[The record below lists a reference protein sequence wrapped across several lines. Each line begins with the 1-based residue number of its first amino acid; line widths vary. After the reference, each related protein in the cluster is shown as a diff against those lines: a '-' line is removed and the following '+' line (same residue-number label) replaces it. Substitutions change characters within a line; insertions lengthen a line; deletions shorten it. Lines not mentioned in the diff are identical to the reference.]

1 MDELWR
7 LSVPWWEIV
16 LRGAV
21 VYVVLMV
28 LIRLSGKRTV
38 GQFTPFDL
46 MVLVLLGDA
55 VQGSM
60 LAGDQS
66 LQGGL
71 LLAFTLLACN
81 RLVAFA
87 TARSRRIEFL
97 VEGRADILARN
108 GTVDHDALRR
118 ADMTLDDL
126 QEAMREEGCVA
137 IQDIR
142 LALLEKDGSITI
154 LKRRDKA
161 AADA

>member
-1 MDELWR
+1 MDELLQ

-71 LLAFTLLACN
+71 LLALTLLGCN
-81 RLVAFA
+81 RIIAFA
-87 TARSRRIEFL
+87 TARSRRFEFL

-154 LKRRDKA
+154 LQRKD
-161 AADA
+161 